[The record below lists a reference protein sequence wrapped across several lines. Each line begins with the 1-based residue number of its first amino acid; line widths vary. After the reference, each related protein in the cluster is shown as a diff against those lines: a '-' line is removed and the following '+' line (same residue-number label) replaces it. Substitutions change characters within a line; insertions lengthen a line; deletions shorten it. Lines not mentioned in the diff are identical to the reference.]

1 MVREPN
7 GAAADE
13 AKKKRQVVLRDPE
26 PLLNSDPSK
35 SLNPRN
41 GDAVVIDVGSSELRA
56 GFSSADA
63 PTLRYPPL
71 VSRARDPGED
81 GRRKNFVGYEALHTS
96 VRSGVRSPFEANI
109 PFNATL
115 LERLLDGTIVALGLA
130 NEKKIDRPFV
140 LTEPPCQMNNSR
152 AFIMEVLFEGYQAPS
167 VCLGVDGLF
176 SYMYNMY
183 SSASTGSLSQFK
195 DRNALI
201 VSSSFRA
208 THVLPLVNGRF
219 HAACAKRINVGGD
232 HATEVLARRLRLLYP
247 IFAPALSYDRVNKL
261 REEICYFS
269 SNYEKELNRLQ
280 TDPDYFDQVET
291 AIEIPSQ
298 EGTKIGPSPEE
309 LERQRKLR
317 AEAGQRL
324 HDMMAARR
332 KAKATTEVALKEV
345 ERKLTS
351 EEVHRVESLLSELDE
366 LETISDLKTAYED
379 DYYMSLSRRGFKQ
392 TKDLEDAVGKK
403 EAEILSL
410 KEELGEGLLAQAKE
424 KWKKRKFEDAL
435 LETPDALLT
444 PDQLKEKRKVK
455 SIRGAAE
462 ARERVKL
469 QKEEERQKVEAAEAE
484 LRRQKEQ
491 DPDGYLR
498 RRIKERDDL
507 LQRIKKRKAAR
518 EAGSDRR
525 SQAARNRMRLIAQ
538 QIMPENGKKMPDNFG
553 MRDEDWNVYHDMQ
566 GGDTEEEEQE
576 EKYLAGLKA
585 EIFELAPHIAAVEEA
600 ESRGAEKLYY
610 PIERS
615 NELDICLDRIR
626 STEIIWQPS
635 IVGLDQA
642 GLGESI
648 DLSVSSL
655 QGETARESVV
665 KEIFLTGGLMN
676 TPGASS
682 RVQAEVRRVL
692 PASFSPGVD
701 LNILLAKD
709 PVLDA
714 WRGAA
719 LLAKIGGQQLSDSS
733 VSRSEYEE
741 MGPEYL
747 KEHFASN
754 VYYQTPRSDRERDN
768 KKRRR

>member
-1 MVREPN
+1 MVAEPN
-7 GAAADE
+7 GARADE
-13 AKKKRQVVLRDPE
+13 AKKKRRVVLRDPE

-35 SLNPRN
+35 SFNPRD
-41 GDAVVIDVGSSELRA
+41 GDAVVIDIGSSELRA
-56 GFSSADA
+56 GFSSADGPA
-63 PTLRYPPL
+63 LRYPPL

-183 SSASTGSLSQFK
+183 SSTSTSSLSQFN

-232 HATEVLARRLRLLYP
+232 HATEALARRLRLLYP
-247 IFAPALSYDRVNKL
+247 IFAPALSYDRVNLL

-269 SNYEKELNRLQ
+269 SNYEEEVNRLQ

-298 EGTKIGPSPEE
+298 EGTKTCPSPEE

-332 KAKATTEVALKEV
+332 KAKATTEVAPKEV

-366 LETISDLKTAYED
+366 LETISDMKTAYED

-403 EAEILSL
+403 EAEIVSL
-410 KEELGEGLLAQAKE
+410 KEELGEELMAQAEE
-424 KWKKRKFEDAL
+424 KWRKRKFEDAL
-435 LETPDALLT
+435 LETPDPLLT
-444 PDQLKEKRKVK
+444 ADQLKEKRKVK

-538 QIMPENGKKMPDNFG
+538 QIMPENGKKMPDDFG

-576 EKYLAGLKA
+576 EKYLADLKA
-585 EIFELAPHIAAVEEA
+585 EIFELAPHIAALEEA

-655 QGETARESVV
+655 QGATARESLV

-676 TPGASS
+676 TPGANA
-682 RVQAEVRRVL
+682 RLQAEVRRVL

-701 LNILLAKD
+701 LNIRLAKD

-719 LLAKIGGQQLSDSS
+719 LLAKIGGQELSDSS

-754 VYYQTPRSDRERDN
+754 VYYQTPQSDRERDN
-768 KKRRR
+768 RKRRR